1 MNYST
6 SNELAHFVFTD
17 AVIGEIESTKAVF
30 NVYMDNVTI
39 LPENSCNRDIRT
51 MRANEFT
58 LKILTPTL
66 EEVMKEGFKKYNADG
81 VLTEIVDDVVVA
93 PEEYKEIFEG
103 MRGATIYSIE
113 NRDGRYIFSVDAD
126 DGCYVITVSGS
137 ADREEW
143 DRFLVKE
150 M

>member
-81 VLTEIVDDVVVA
+81 VLTETVDDVVVA
-93 PEEYKEIFEG
+93 PEEYKEVFEG

>member
-93 PEEYKEIFEG
+93 PEEYKEIFEV